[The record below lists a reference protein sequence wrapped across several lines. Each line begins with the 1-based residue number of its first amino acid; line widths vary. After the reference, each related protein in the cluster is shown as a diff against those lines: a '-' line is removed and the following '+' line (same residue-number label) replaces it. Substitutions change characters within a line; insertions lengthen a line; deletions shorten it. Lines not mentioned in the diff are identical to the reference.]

1 MGGGVEKG
9 ADGRADARSL
19 HHCEVARGYNA
30 RVRAAEG
37 PVTAGYGRPASQFG
51 NNNEKRAA
59 MKKKGD
65 VEQKRGERKEGR
77 KKIYC
82 RDVIKAEGHDI
93 FYSSRQIV

>member
-1 MGGGVEKG
+1 MGGGGEKG

-65 VEQKRGERKEGR
+65 VELKRGGEERRE
-77 KKIYC
+77 
-82 RDVIKAEGHDI
+82 EEDI
-93 FYSSRQIV
+93 LSRCDKSRGT